1 MKPRIGYARVR
12 RKVIELLAGQHAP
25 PVSLS
30 AVAEALDAEIREV
43 ELEHDVS
50 GILFRG
56 DGRRVIAVNKAHPTV
71 RKRFTIAHELGH
83 LALHK
88 GTEVHVDQ
96 VFRINLR
103 DARSATAEDV
113 EEIEANAFAANL
125 LIPAHWIRADL
136 NNSPI
141 DLENETRIVGLAD
154 RYQVSTQAMI
164 VRLTSLFS
172 HQ

>member
-12 RKVIELLAGQHAP
+12 RKAAELLEGQNSP
-25 PVSLS
+25 PVSLDL
-30 AVAEALDAEIREV
+30 VADLLGAEIREV
-43 ELEHDVS
+43 ELDDDAS

-56 DGRRVIAVNKAHPTV
+56 NGRKVIAVNRSHHPL

-88 GTEVHVDQ
+88 GAEVHVDQ

-125 LIPAHWIRADL
+125 LIPAQWIRLDVAGYTL
-136 NNSPI
+136 
-141 DLENETRIVGLAD
+141 DLENEARIDALAD
-154 RYQVSTQAMI
+154 RYQVSKQAMI

-172 HQ
+172 PK

>member
-12 RKVIELLAGQHAP
+12 RKAIELLVGQHEP

-30 AVAEALDAEIREV
+30 DVATILDAEIREV

-56 DGRRVIAVNKAHPTV
+56 DGRRVIAVNKTHPMV

-83 LALHK
+83 LALHR
-88 GTEVHVDQ
+88 GAEVHVDQ

-103 DARSATAEDV
+103 DAKSATAEDV

-125 LIPAHWIRADL
+125 LIPAQWIRADVGG
-136 NNSPI
+136 SPI
-141 DLENETRIVGLAD
+141 DFENEARIESLAD
-154 RYQVSTQAMI
+154 RYEVSTQAMI